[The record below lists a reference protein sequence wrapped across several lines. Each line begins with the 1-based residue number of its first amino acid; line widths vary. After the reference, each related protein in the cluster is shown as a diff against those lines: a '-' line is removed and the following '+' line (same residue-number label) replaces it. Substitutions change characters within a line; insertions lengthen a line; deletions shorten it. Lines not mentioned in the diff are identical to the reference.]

1 VTRASKTDPYP
12 FSMTIGAQIRETKE
26 RRQLSDK
33 RFAKTAGISRRH
45 LVEIQKGA
53 NVSLLVA
60 FKAMAA
66 LGLTE
71 LTHEFDGQ
79 TLSLSVTY
87 TPAALDVAT
96 RLEAAE
102 KLESAIAALTACV
115 ALLRPPGVAAEAPP
129 AGAKGSR
136 SARGTALV
144 DDFLGR
150 LHDLD
155 PATQV
160 DVLQKL
166 AKAAVTPQ
174 QPTATVASEHPAP
187 ARKRRTKTR

>member
-1 VTRASKTDPYP
+1 MTRASKTDPYP
-12 FSMTIGAQIRETKE
+12 FSTTIGAQIRQTKE
-26 RRQLSDK
+26 KRQFSDK

-53 NVSLLVA
+53 NVSLLVT

-79 TLSLSVTY
+79 TLSLNVTY
-87 TPAALDVAT
+87 TPAAFDAST
-96 RLEAAE
+96 RLEAVE
-102 KLESAIAALTACV
+102 KLESAIASLTACV
-115 ALLRPPGVAAEAPP
+115 ALLRPPGVAGEAPP
-129 AGAKGSR
+129 ARAKGSR
-136 SARGTALV
+136 AARGTALV

-155 PATQV
+155 PDTQV
-160 DVLQKL
+160 EVLQNL
-166 AKAAVTPQ
+166 AKATVSPQ
-174 QPTATVASEHPAP
+174 QPTATGAAERPAA